1 MLRQTHPGRRVIDA
15 DDINLHRARRCWIM
29 AGTLALIGAAMDAAA
44 QSDAAAA
51 EVWID
56 LSEPVPAG
64 ARDAAEA
71 QRRRRRV
78 SAQQDRVAHRLRELG
93 ITELARIV
101 HSRNA
106 ILARVA
112 PQQTESVRAIP
123 GVLRLRPAQ
132 TLHPPKPMP

>member
-1 MLRQTHPGRRVIDA
+1 
-15 DDINLHRARRCWIM
+15 
-29 AGTLALIGAAMDAAA
+29 MDAAA
-44 QSDAAAA
+44 QSDAAPA

-71 QRRRRRV
+71 QRRRLRV
-78 SAQQDRVAHRLRELG
+78 AEQQDRVAQRLRELG
-93 ITELARIV
+93 ITELARVV

-112 PQQTESVRAIP
+112 PQQSESVLAIP
-123 GVLRLRPAQ
+123 GVRRLRPAHS
-132 TLHPPKPMP
+132 LHPPKPMP

>member
-1 MLRQTHPGRRVIDA
+1 MP
-15 DDINLHRARRCWIM
+15 DDINLNRARRRWIM
-29 AGTLALIGAAMDAAA
+29 AGTVVVIGAALDAAA

-71 QRRRRRV
+71 QRRRLRV
-78 SAQQDRVAHRLRELG
+78 SAQQERVAQRLRELG
-93 ITELARIV
+93 VPELARVV

-112 PQQTESVRAIP
+112 PQQVRSVLAIP
-123 GVLRLRPAQ
+123 GVRRLRPAR